1 MTQASNQS
9 DPVHYVGSC
18 PPEDRGDDDDDDD
31 VGQQTM
37 MATTTTTMVAAA
49 PTQRH
54 RLLKKNGLRPMW
66 MASIFGLLLAIRAAQ
81 GFAFPAET
89 ASLRRRGA
97 CSSASWPAHVSTT
110 RAVPRLLDNRQR
122 RNAARPTSA
131 WISTSLASSAASSD
145 DDDDASA
152 LVSPKNRKFVI
163 TPEGLG
169 FTSPVRRIL
178 RKAGRAPGFHRALAS
193 DSVLAVQTAISSSAS
208 AASTSTPAFDV
219 ALVFD
224 DADPTKLVGLFTES
238 DYIKVRARSRGRV
251 LFPITCVIS

>member
-1 MTQASNQS
+1 
-9 DPVHYVGSC
+9 
-18 PPEDRGDDDDDDD
+18 
-31 VGQQTM
+31 M
-37 MATTTTTMVAAA
+37 MATTTTTMAAAAA

-66 MASIFGLLLAIRAAQ
+66 MVSIFGLLLAIRAAQ
-81 GFAFPAET
+81 GFAFPAEP

-97 CSSASWPAHVSTT
+97 STSWPAHVSTT

-122 RNAARPTSA
+122 RNAARPTNA
-131 WISTSLASSAASSD
+131 WISTSLALSSTASSD
-145 DDDDASA
+145 DEDDASA

-163 TPEGLG
+163 TPAGLG

-178 RKAGRAPGFHRALAS
+178 RKSGRAPGFHRALAS
-193 DSVLAVQTAISSSAS
+193 DSVLAVQTAISSS
-208 AASTSTPAFDV
+208 ASTSTPAFDV

-238 DYIKVRARSRGRV
+238 DYIKVRAARCRV
-251 LFPITCVIS
+251 LVLSHA